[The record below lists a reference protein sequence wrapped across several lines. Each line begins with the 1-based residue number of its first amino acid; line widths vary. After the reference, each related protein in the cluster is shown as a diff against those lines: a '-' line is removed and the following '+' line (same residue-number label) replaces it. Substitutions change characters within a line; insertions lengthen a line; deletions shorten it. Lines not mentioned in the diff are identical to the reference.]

1 VTTSISPFGTVG
13 RAFCRLPVTCLLIL
27 VSCFLYALSVSASY
41 EAGSVS
47 GLSVKP
53 GALNVLLL
61 TDFPDINGMFM
72 LWEGEWWRLTI
83 SAFHH
88 GNLVHLIM
96 NVLAFW
102 MFADLLEP
110 KLGKLR
116 YLVFCLAAATFSILP
131 EAAINQSAVGIS
143 GMVFAQFGLILF
155 VRRHDEDIAER
166 MHPSL
171 VPICFASLFICIPL
185 TMFMGL
191 PIANGAHLL
200 GLIYGAIVGWLCY
213 DLRLRSR
220 LATGA
225 GLVVI
230 HSGLVLA
237 VLTLMRPTW
246 DGRYFAW
253 RAITQTQSLADW
265 QKAVDLDPSLET
277 GWRFLAEHYVTTGD
291 RHKAWLTVLEGARL
305 NRSSTKLDELARYVW
320 TEFDSA
326 DDRAA
331 AKDELQRVFGDEHEA
346 WIERFELPFSPEP
359 RSTTLVELAFPDLP
373 PVSTG
378 NLDALLDVPAEVSG
392 ITRPL
397 PAIYPPGTINPDH
410 PESASLGTTL

>member
-1 VTTSISPFGTVG
+1 MTIRITPFGTVG

-41 EAGSVS
+41 SAGSVS
-47 GLSVKP
+47 GLAVKP
-53 GALNVLLL
+53 GALSVLLL

-72 LWEGEWWRLTI
+72 LWKGEWWRLTI

-116 YLVFCLAAATFSILP
+116 YLVFCVAAATFSILP
-131 EAAINQSAVGIS
+131 EAALNRSAVGIS
-143 GMVFAQFGLILF
+143 GMVFAQFGLILI
-155 VRRHDEDIAER
+155 VRRHNEDIAER

-185 TMFMGL
+185 TMFMDM
-191 PIANGAHLL
+191 PIANGAHFL
-200 GLIYGAIVGWLCY
+200 GLLYGAIVGWLCY
-213 DLRLRSR
+213 DLRLRNR
-220 LATGA
+220 LASGA
-225 GLVVI
+225 GLAVV
-230 HSGLVLA
+230 HSVLVLA
-237 VLTLMRPTW
+237 VLALMRPTW

-253 RAITQTQSLADW
+253 RALTQTESLADW

-277 GWRFLAEHYVTTGD
+277 GWRYLAEHYVTTGD
-291 RHKAWLTVLEGARL
+291 RHKAWVTVLEGSRL

-320 TEFDSA
+320 REFDSA
-326 DDRAA
+326 IDRAVA
-331 AKDELQRVFGDEHEA
+331 LDEIQQVFGDEHEA
-346 WIERFELPFSPEP
+346 WIERFELPVSPATS
-359 RSTTLVELAFPDLP
+359 STTLVELAFPDLP
-373 PVSTG
+373 PVSTVK
-378 NLDALLDVPAEVSG
+378 LDALLDVPAEVSG

-397 PAIYPPGTINPDH
+397 PAIYPPGSVNPDH
-410 PESASLGTTL
+410 PDSASLGTTL

>member
-1 VTTSISPFGTVG
+1 MLG
-13 RAFCRLPVTCLLIL
+13 RAFCRLPVTCVLIL
-27 VSCFLYALSVSASY
+27 VSCLLYALSVSASFS
-41 EAGSVS
+41 AGGGS
-47 GLSVKP
+47 GPGVKP
-53 GALNVLLL
+53 GALSVLLL
-61 TDFPDINGMFM
+61 TDFPDVNGMFL
-72 LWEGEWWRLTI
+72 LWEGEWWRLTV

-88 GNLVHLIM
+88 GNLIHLIM

-116 YLVFCLAAATFSILP
+116 YLFFCLLAATFSILP
-131 EAAINQSAVGIS
+131 EAALNRSAVGIS
-143 GMVFAQFGLILF
+143 GMVFAQFGLILV

-185 TMFMGL
+185 TMFVGM

-220 LATGA
+220 LASHA
-225 GLVVI
+225 GLVVV
-230 HSGLVLA
+230 HSGLILGILA
-237 VLTLMRPTW
+237 LMRPTW

-253 RAITQTQSLADW
+253 RAITQTHSLADW
-265 QKAVDLDPSLET
+265 EKAIELDPSLET

-291 RHKAWLTVLEGARL
+291 RHKAWVTVLKGVRL
-305 NRSSTKLDELARYVW
+305 NRSSQKLDELARYVW
-320 TEFDSA
+320 REFDSA
-326 DDRAA
+326 IDRAVA
-331 AKDELQRVFGDEHEA
+331 LDEIQQVFGDEYEA
-346 WIERFELPFSPEP
+346 WIERFKLPLFPVAS
-359 RSTTLVELAFPDLP
+359 STTLVELDFPDM
-373 PVSTG
+373 PVQRSVR
-378 NLDALLDVPAEVSG
+378 LDALLDVPADVSG

-397 PAIYPPGTINPDH
+397 SSIFPPGTVNPDD
-410 PESASLGTTL
+410 PDSASLGTTL